1 MQVDK
6 SLMTGSTVMLVL
18 SLLSEREMYG
28 YEMIAELARRSDDT
42 FQLREGTLYPI
53 LHGLEADKCV
63 TAFEKAAESG
73 RMRRYYR
80 ITRRGRKRLE
90 EKQAEWKFFTDKV
103 EQVVFGTS
111 PALA

>member
-18 SLLSEREMYG
+18 SLLSQREMYG
-28 YEMIAELARRSDDT
+28 YEMIAELARRSEDT

-53 LHGLEADKCV
+53 LHTLEADKCV
-63 TAFEKAAESG
+63 TAREKAAGNG
-73 RMRRYYR
+73 RTRRYYR
-80 ITRRGRKRLE
+80 ITRRGRKLLE
-90 EKQAEWKFFTDKV
+90 EKQAEWKFFTHKV

-111 PALA
+111 PSPA